1 MLRCTL
7 PTYRAAPSPISA
19 NGPQTAGGVAGRRR
33 VAEIAERRLTQGLGA
48 AELWI
53 GFETIEGR
61 DSEPGCG
68 RRIDRPVRDQQ
79 RPGARVEKRP
89 REARQCLRTRLVAGD
104 GVAGR
109 QHHPIGIEPQRRDF
123 AGGEQ
128 TVVELGRRYPFARAS
143 PASLTSI
150 FLNSPGPVTRSGKS
164 SRSVVEPACMSMPS
178 GSQPV
183 QHQSAGSAPSSL
195 VA

>member
-79 RPGARVEKRP
+79 RPGARVEERP
-89 REARQCLRTRLVAGD
+89 RETRQRLRAGLVAGD

-109 QHHPIGIEPQRRDF
+109 QHYPISIELQLRDF
-123 AGGEQ
+123 TGGEQ
-128 TVVELGRRYPFARAS
+128 TVVELGWLFWNAQHPAPARVRR
-143 PASLTSI
+143 
-150 FLNSPGPVTRSGKS
+150 GPCR
-164 SRSVVEPACMSMPS
+164 RR
-178 GSQPV
+178 QR
-183 QHQSAGSAPSSL
+183 
-195 VA
+195 